1 MKKNIILGVT
11 GSIAAYKAA
20 DIANTLTKE
29 GHSVHVIMT
38 KAGMEFITPLTMQTL
53 TKNKVHTDQFAPYVP
68 SEVEHISLA
77 QKADLF
83 LVAPASADFIAKAAA
98 GIADDMLTTV
108 LLATRNVPILV
119 APAMNTAMYENPITQ
134 RNIRTCPR
142 QRPDNRSFRR
152 PVGTGY
158 NSSRHQ
164 ILSVSSSGSRCRW
177 HPTAARW
184 HRLLHWH
191 L

>member
-1 MKKNIILGVT
+1 M
-11 GSIAAYKAA
+11 
-20 DIANTLTKE
+20 
-29 GHSVHVIMT
+29 
-38 KAGMEFITPLTMQTL
+38 
-53 TKNKVHTDQFAPYVP
+53 P

-134 RNIRTCPR
+134 RNIRTLSEFGVKMDR
-142 QRPDNRSFRR
+142 NR
-152 PVGTGY
+152 V
-158 NSSRHQ
+158 RHYLPAE
-164 ILSVSSSGSRCRW
+164 I
-177 HPTAARW
+177 
-184 HRLLHWH
+184 
-191 L
+191 